1 MIEVRS
7 NIYIYLLYKYIF
19 LYLSIGTVDSF
30 FKLEDYSFDS
40 IKSQL
45 ILLFVFLTLH
55 FFISRVIY
63 RASVDKIGIRL
74 NKNIFI
80 KWEEVDSLNRTY
92 HVYSLR
98 KKNNKKIFLFP
109 ISNFPIKL
117 LGNSIEDGHM
127 DQIINKM
134 CEKYGI

>member
-1 MIEVRS
+1 MRS

>member
-1 MIEVRS
+1 M
-7 NIYIYLLYKYIF
+7 
-19 LYLSIGTVDSF
+19 
-30 FKLEDYSFDS
+30 
-40 IKSQL
+40 
-45 ILLFVFLTLH
+45 TLH